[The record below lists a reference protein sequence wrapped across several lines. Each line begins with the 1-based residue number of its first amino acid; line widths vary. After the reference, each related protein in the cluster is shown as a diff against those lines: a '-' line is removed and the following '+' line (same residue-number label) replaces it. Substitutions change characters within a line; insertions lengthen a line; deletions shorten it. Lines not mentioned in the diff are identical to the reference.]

1 MENTTRE
8 LLIRTLTAE
17 RDRIDQAIE
26 ELRSGDSSTNGTTRN
41 ELKVSTGIP
50 APTPTGSPKTKR
62 KMSAAAR
69 RKISDAMKR
78 VHAERARV
86 AARKK

>member
-1 MENTTRE
+1 MENATRE

-62 KMSAAAR
+62 TMSAAR